1 MLVGVGGTSSED
13 NDSEWVAGVWDET
26 TVRSGAVL
34 QCAEQQKD
42 LFGVQ
47 SERRDDDDDTH

>member
-47 SERRDDDDDTH
+47 SERKDDDDTH